1 MKNLIKTSKNIIMKK
16 NLFTKLFLALILLTT
31 NACAM
36 PNNKES
42 NIEKTEQEP
51 FRFEKF
57 KNVNEAKEVLEK
69 MYPAG
74 TDVEKLASYLEN
86 SGCVKVGIVGAKEPN
101 LLRYIYAYR
110 NPKNWIVFSEIWRIF
125 IKYDEN
131 KKIMAISVSKEHS
144 RYTKR

>member
-1 MKNLIKTSKNIIMKK
+1 MKK

-57 KNVNEAKEVLEK
+57 KNVNEANEVLEK
-69 MYPAG
+69 MG
-74 TDVEKLASYLEN
+74 RLQ
-86 SGCVKVGIVGAKEPN
+86 I
-101 LLRYIYAYR
+101 
-110 NPKNWIVFSEIWRIF
+110 
-125 IKYDEN
+125 
-131 KKIMAISVSKEHS
+131 
-144 RYTKR
+144 